1 MPEFVELARLAG
13 AVRFEM
19 SRVVTQ
25 IPIFAAAKA
34 SIRFRARSLSRGQR
48 SRKHARSPRCQIMVF
63 PRAPFPYARN
73 FATVGMDLFQMDWKR
88 KSGKFQAFLP
98 LPWVLCSL
106 FGGLSKKNDNK
117 KRKGRV
123 YSRTSPL
130 RDFTSFSHTGQ
141 FTWSSLGTAKSR
153 PPFLE
158 SNMTV
163 AVVIP
168 PTIIIIMR
176 PFSSLKEEEEEE
188 EEGGPH
194 FAHMRTMPRS
204 YARSIARNST
214 MR

>member
-106 FGGLSKKNDNK
+106 FGGLSKKMIIKRERDVSTHARVLSEISRVFRTRDNSP
-117 KRKGRV
+117 GRAWAPPKV
-123 YSRTSPL
+123 DHLS
-130 RDFTSFSHTGQ
+130 
-141 FTWSSLGTAKSR
+141 WSQT
-153 PPFLE
+153 
-158 SNMTV
+158 
-163 AVVIP
+163 
-168 PTIIIIMR
+168 
-176 PFSSLKEEEEEE
+176 
-188 EEGGPH
+188 
-194 FAHMRTMPRS
+194 
-204 YARSIARNST
+204 
-214 MR
+214 

>member
-1 MPEFVELARLAG
+1 MPNHGVSASTLSLCKEFRH
-13 AVRFEM
+13 
-19 SRVVTQ
+19 SRDGS
-25 IPIFAAAKA
+25 FSDGLEEKE
-34 SIRFRARSLSRGQR
+34 
-48 SRKHARSPRCQIMVF
+48 RKV
-63 PRAPFPYARN
+63 
-73 FATVGMDLFQMDWKR
+73 
-88 KSGKFQAFLP
+88 SGFSTSTLG
-98 LPWVLCSL
+98 SL
-106 FGGLSKKNDNK
+106 FSFWGALEKNDNK

-188 EEGGPH
+188 GGPH

-204 YARSIARNST
+204 LVRSLDRSQFDDALKVAQNTHEAAESSFAHRITNRA
-214 MR
+214 